1 MQTRPTPL
9 EVPDRPSKY
18 ITVSIGDL
26 DLPFRLPNEKRQME
40 LLQLIAG
47 RMNRDG
53 DSLQIIGSL
62 DVLAVLVG
70 VCWYHP
76 TLSLDTPL
84 PWKSADAA
92 ALVASSKAPED
103 SRKVA
108 ADAARW
114 EALAGYGEEVLDE
127 LDEAGYGDRNTVGVA
142 FGAISRAIGRNFLP
156 QEDVDA
162 RLGFSEAG
170 RASVG

>member
-1 MQTRPTPL
+1 MKPRPTPL
-9 EVPDRPSKY
+9 TIPDRPSKY
-18 ITVSIGDL
+18 LTVSIGDL

-70 VCWYHP
+70 VCWHHP
-76 TLSLDTPL
+76 TLALETPL
-84 PWKSADAA
+84 PWKAADAA
-92 ALVASSKAPED
+92 ALVAFQEAPED
-103 SRKVA
+103 SRKDA
-108 ADAARW
+108 GDAARW
-114 EALAGYGEEVLDE
+114 AALAEYGETVLDE

-156 QEDVDA
+156 QEDVEA

-170 RASVG
+170 RASAG

>member
-1 MQTRPTPL
+1 MQPRPTPL
-9 EVPDRPSKY
+9 VVPDRPSKY
-18 ITVSIGDL
+18 LTVSIGDL

-92 ALVASSKAPED
+92 AFNASSQAPED
-103 SRKVA
+103 SRKAA